1 MFHFSINSITIF
13 QATSSRLRK
22 VLQPGEYKFE
32 GGIGEGFF
40 AKGINVCAIV
50 GMNGSGKS
58 SLLEILYR
66 AINNLGAV
74 LLKDFKINAA
84 ADLMYVGGLYAD
96 VKYTIDESIG
106 ILSVRGFQ
114 VGLKFD
120 NQKWLF
126 KIQDE
131 PTNIDFED
139 FIYYPHIN
147 NNQLLEI
154 CKHIFYSVVTNYSMQ
169 SYISRDYKGED
180 IWVYDEEKEKW
191 VEDTR
196 HNWIDSLFHKNDG
209 YMCPINLNPYR
220 ENGKVDMVREDRLTN
235 DRLQAILIDF
245 KNKGYK
251 YIEGYEL
258 EDIHYTFNRDK
269 INNLFENK
277 YPKEARKHKYERL
290 IQTFKEAYYK
300 ENSIANI
307 ILNNFHVREPEHDDR
322 IHWAARL
329 YMVAKVLLIV
339 QKYPSYNAYSKWG
352 DLSYTFKTI
361 TSQDEKC
368 ELKKLGRTL
377 RDDKSHI
384 VLKLNRVL
392 HFIKSTQHLLG
403 IGNLIRPFT
412 YSKYAEL
419 LDDNN
424 KKISISHR
432 LMVMPPPF
440 FTPEVVMYKE
450 QIDGKKALMP
460 LRYMSSGERQ
470 FMHTTSATIYHLLNL
485 KSVKNDHRPA
495 YRFFNVIMDEV
506 EICYHPEM
514 QRTFVCRL
522 IDLFKQLILQ
532 SQSSINIIMTT
543 HSPFILSDIPK
554 CNIIYLEEGK
564 MVDEYEGFINPFGAN
579 VNDVLKQ
586 SFFLKNGFTG
596 EFAKRKITS
605 LATFLSSPR
614 KEDRQLD
621 LNIAQNLIDMIGEPL
636 VKQNLQILLDN
647 YLNLHPDLL
656 TPELGAKRMQRIE
669 QLKEELNRLNNIQD
683 I

>member
-147 NNQLLEI
+147 NDQLLEI

-361 TSQDEKC
+361 TSQDEKR

-412 YSKYAEL
+412 YS
-419 LDDNN
+419 
-424 KKISISHR
+424 
-432 LMVMPPPF
+432 
-440 FTPEVVMYKE
+440 
-450 QIDGKKALMP
+450 
-460 LRYMSSGERQ
+460 
-470 FMHTTSATIYHLLNL
+470 
-485 KSVKNDHRPA
+485 
-495 YRFFNVIMDEV
+495 
-506 EICYHPEM
+506 
-514 QRTFVCRL
+514 
-522 IDLFKQLILQ
+522 
-532 SQSSINIIMTT
+532 
-543 HSPFILSDIPK
+543 
-554 CNIIYLEEGK
+554 
-564 MVDEYEGFINPFGAN
+564 
-579 VNDVLKQ
+579 
-586 SFFLKNGFTG
+586 
-596 EFAKRKITS
+596 
-605 LATFLSSPR
+605 
-614 KEDRQLD
+614 
-621 LNIAQNLIDMIGEPL
+621 
-636 VKQNLQILLDN
+636 
-647 YLNLHPDLL
+647 
-656 TPELGAKRMQRIE
+656 
-669 QLKEELNRLNNIQD
+669 
-683 I
+683 